1 MKKILLI
8 LLLIPSFCFSQTLKE
23 TVKKTFKFSTFYAAV
38 NGGSS
43 LSDVNTFSV
52 NTGQLV
58 SGVESTPFDYSINL
72 GIRKI
77 ARFQYENRANVFYNG
92 TEESFSDQAN
102 IGRIKGFEFLFEV
115 DRRRIQ
121 GVKYL
126 DQHHFLRYVADDW
139 IAKVEWLQ
147 SGFVGVEYFQASQ
160 RYRRNINKEL
170 SVNIGIARILVS
182 SNFNIFSLDESFS
195 NR

>member
-1 MKKILLI
+1 MKKLLI
-8 LLLIPSFCFSQTLKE
+8 LLLVIPFLGFSQEEESKFKQDL
-23 TVKKTFKFSTFYAAV
+23 KKTFKFSTFYGAI
-38 NGGSS
+38 NGGTSIADQS
-43 LSDVNTFSV
+43 NFSV

-58 SGVESTPFDYSINL
+58 SSDVKTPFDYSIAF
-72 GIRKI
+72 GVRKI

-102 IGRIKGFEFLFEV
+102 VGRIKGFEFLFEV

-160 RYRRNINKEL
+160 RYRRNIRNKN
-170 SVNIGIARILVS
+170 S
-182 SNFNIFSLDESFS
+182 
-195 NR
+195 